1 MFDDHREVHII
12 IVIIIHDGNPTFYNH
27 YHVMMLSGTHF
38 LEQCARQLQAK
49 TSETSSG
56 MFKDMPIRLNQLG
69 LAQQNLNGL

>member
-1 MFDDHREVHII
+1 MFDDHREFHII
-12 IVIIIHDGNPTFYNH
+12 IIIIHDGNPTFYNH
-27 YHVMMLSGTHF
+27 YHVMLSGTHF